1 MNSLLSS
8 SLLNADEEEAVDALR
23 QLISY
28 QPSLSPFPASFWCA
42 PSISCGGVGEWG
54 SVGEEETNQ
63 RKQHATEELIKNPI
77 ATSTTTTTTTSIN
90 DSRESS
96 SNEISSAENL
106 RGLHHI
112 DNSITSKSCTTTT
125 MRTTTTTTTAT
136 ATKNKGESGL
146 NETKRLKLPQPPP
159 PSLAAEKPTMITCE
173 CGAVIRRRTVW
184 KHSLTRK
191 HISFMEQRMY
201 RPTYP
206 HQRSTSSAV
215 SSFSS
220 SRTPLPLTGPPIPP
234 LSQPQLLSSYLIAGW
249 APPTPQGLCY
259 YLPLPIHTSLST
271 ELWMWSPSQDLQPN
285 WVSRTNNWMI
295 ALENKVLVIYFFSSC
310 ALW

>member
-1 MNSLLSS
+1 MNSLSS

-23 QLISY
+23 QLTSY
-28 QPSLSPFPASFWCA
+28 QPSSSPFPASLWFSSGA
-42 PSISCGGVGEWG
+42 PPISCGGVGERG
-54 SVGEEETNQ
+54 SGGEEEPNQ
-63 RKQHATEELIKNPI
+63 RKQHA
-77 ATSTTTTTTTSIN
+77 STTTTTTSIN
-90 DSRESS
+90 YSRESS
-96 SNEISSAENL
+96 SNEISSADNL
-106 RGLHHI
+106 RGLHHV
-112 DNSITSKSCTTTT
+112 DDSITSKSLTTTT
-125 MRTTTTTTTAT
+125 MRTTTT
-136 ATKNKGESGL
+136 KRKGESGL
-146 NETKRLKLPQPPP
+146 NETKRFKLPPPP

-201 RPTYP
+201 RPTHL

-220 SRTPLPLTGPPIPP
+220 SRTPSPLTGPPIPP

-249 APPTPQGLCY
+249 APTPQEPCY
-259 YLPLPIHTSLST
+259 YLPLPIHTSLPT

-285 WVSRTNNWMI
+285 
-295 ALENKVLVIYFFSSC
+295 
-310 ALW
+310 